1 MSSDTFLYNSL
12 FFKIGI
18 REDFTNN
25 HLWTYKTFGK
35 KKLDFMGAARK
46 KCWAWKTSPWLFAK
60 KIIRGLNRLHKSPKV
75 QPPPFSDLPPPFF
88 GHLGVFLV
96 AGEKNEFFSP
106 LSLTKKTTFLARR
119 FVKSKAKLEW
129 DGRTSELGAPLLGE
143 VIEARHLWSKTG
155 TTKNYARQNWH
166 PLSPKRVKKAVPTF
180 CTERVKKLEIIRD
193 WRAESRSSPI
203 SFGG

>member
-75 QPPPFSDLPPPFF
+75 QPPPFSDLPPPFSALPPPFF

-119 FVKSKAKLEW
+119 FVKKSAALFREDSAHKKPRQSHE
-129 DGRTSELGAPLLGE
+129 SLGE
-143 VIEARHLWSKTG
+143 RI
-155 TTKNYARQNWH
+155 
-166 PLSPKRVKKAVPTF
+166 
-180 CTERVKKLEIIRD
+180 TEIHIGY
-193 WRAESRSSPI
+193 RSNGI
-203 SFGG
+203 SHR